1 MAEHD
6 IPFYESVEFW
16 VFVAFV
22 IFVLAVGRK
31 VGAVVGG
38 IIDNR
43 ATTIRNQIEEARALR
58 EEAQTR
64 LAEIRKQQ
72 RDAAREAEEIVAHAR
87 REAERHRIAA
97 AAALE
102 STLARRREQAL
113 EKIAQA
119 EADAIREVR
128 RQAGDIAIAA
138 ARKVIAEDLAGPNG
152 DALIDRSVAEL
163 PRRFH

>member
-6 IPFYESVEFW
+6 VPFYESVEFW
-16 VFVAFV
+16 VLVAFV
-22 IFVLAVGRK
+22 IFVVAVARK
-31 VGAVVGG
+31 VGAVVGEML
-38 IIDNR
+38 DKR
-43 ATTIRNQIEEARALR
+43 AATIRTQIEEARALR

-87 REAERHRIAA
+87 REAERHRTAA
-97 AAALE
+97 AEALE
-102 STLARRREQAL
+102 ATLARRREQAL

-119 EADAIREVR
+119 EADAVREVR

-138 ARKVIAEDLAGPNG
+138 ARKVIAEDLSGPSG
-152 DALIDRSVAEL
+152 DALIDGSIAEL